1 MERRKRKSM
10 IIVVVVIVIII
21 IIIKLD
27 VTYTHTHGQNI
38 RSPFVSNDNDDDLKL
53 IERHIRIDKV
63 TNERKRYLEKIINVT
78 YKESM
83 KNKQRYK

>member
-53 IERHIRIDKV
+53 IGRHIRIDKV
-63 TNERKRYLEKIINVT
+63 TNERKRYLEKNQRHIQRINE
-78 YKESM
+78 K
-83 KNKQRYK
+83 